1 MKKHRFLP
9 VFLALLTLLAVSLLL
24 ASCAGA
30 KPADPA
36 SDEPSAEPTA
46 MTEETAAPTDEVTTK
61 RTPLPVVPRVTTA
74 TDAPEPTTPGPE
86 PATPGPEPT
95 TPGPE
100 PSTPGPE
107 PATPGPSTPEPE
119 PQTALEGI
127 GEEVPWG
134 E

>member
-1 MKKHRFLP
+1 MKTKYGFPL
-9 VFLALLTLLAVSLLL
+9 FLALLTLLTLLAVSLLL

-36 SDEPSAEPTA
+36 SDEPSAERTA

-74 TDAPEPTTPGPE
+74 NDAPEPTTPGPE
-86 PATPGPEPT
+86 PTTPGPEPT

-107 PATPGPSTPEPE
+107 PATPE
-119 PQTALEGI
+119 PQTTLEGI
-127 GEEVPWG
+127 GEEIPWG
-134 E
+134 ND

>member
-1 MKKHRFLP
+1 MKTKYGFPL
-9 VFLALLTLLAVSLLL
+9 FLALLTLLAVSLLL

-86 PATPGPEPT
+86 PT

-100 PSTPGPE
+100 PATSGPE
-107 PATPGPSTPEPE
+107 PATPGPSAPEPE
-119 PQTALEGI
+119 PQTTLEGI
-127 GEEVPWG
+127 GEEIPWG
-134 E
+134 NN